1 MNHDTLKRLRHTHP
15 AWRLLAADNAPLII
29 SFLHHAF
36 IAPNIRTIAQ
46 GDVISRREDFLFHL
60 RQDGED
66 GYPKQAHQYLDD
78 WTADERGWLRK
89 YYPTGSDEPSFD
101 ISAATEKA
109 IEWIAGLGQAVFQ
122 DLQMDQLGYRVRLE
136 QERIPF
142 GLVRQALD
150 AIS

>member
-15 AWRLLAADNAPLII
+15 AWRLLVADHAPLII
-29 SFLHHAF
+29 GFLHHAF
-36 IAPNIRTIAQ
+36 ISSNIRTFAQ
-46 GDVISRREDFLFHL
+46 GDLASGLEDFLYHL
-60 RQDGED
+60 RQEGED
-66 GYPKQAHQYLDD
+66 AYPKQAQQYLDD
-78 WTADERGWLRK
+78 WAADERSWLRK
-89 YYPTGSDEPSFD
+89 YYPAGSDEPFYD
-101 ISAATEKA
+101 ITTATEKA